1 MPFHEVS
8 RMDAR
13 LEFVMLASSEG
24 ANMRQLCQRFGVSPT
39 VGYKWLARWRVEG
52 RAGLAERSRRPL
64 ASPGRSSASMEALVL
79 EQRAEHPA
87 WGGRK
92 IARRLKDLGHAQVP
106 AASTVTAILRRHG
119 VELGTHGGGAEAF
132 TRFEREAPN
141 QLWQMDFKGH
151 VALAKG
157 RLNPLTVL
165 DDHSRYALVLAACAD
180 QRTATVRV
188 KLTEAFRRYGLPET
202 MITDNGSPWGD
213 GPGHPYTPLGVWL
226 VEQGIQISHSSPYHP
241 QTLGKEERFHRSLKA
256 EVLSGPPFA
265 DLDQAERALQ
275 HWRTVYN
282 CQRPH
287 EALAMDVPASRYRPS
302 PRSFA
307 ETVPPFDHA
316 PGDLVRRVQ
325 QGGRTSLL
333 GRTVRLPKAFH
344 GKHVAFG
351 HTTDDGVFDAFFR
364 HQMIATVHIRA
375 LD

>member
-13 LEFVMLASSEG
+13 LEFVMLAGSEG
-24 ANMRQLCQRFGVSPT
+24 ANMRQLCRRFGISPT
-39 VGYKWLARWRVEG
+39 IGYKWLERWRLEG
-52 RAGLAERSRRPL
+52 ASGLAERSRRPRT
-64 ASPGRSSASMEALVL
+64 SPGRCLAAMETLVL
-79 EQRAEHPA
+79 EQRTAHPA

-92 IARRLKDLGHAQVP
+92 IARRLRDLGHAGVP

-119 VELGTHGGGAEAF
+119 VELGAHGGGAGAF
-132 TRFEREAPN
+132 VRFEHEAPN

-151 VALAKG
+151 VALAAG

-180 QRTATVRV
+180 QRTATVRAR
-188 KLTEAFRRYGLPET
+188 LTEAFRRYGLPEAI
-202 MITDNGSPWGD
+202 ITDNGAPWGD

-226 VEQGIQISHSSPYHP
+226 LEQGIRVSHSRPYHP
-241 QTLGKEERFHRSLKA
+241 QTMGKDERFHRSLKA
-256 EVLSGPPFA
+256 EVLSRTFA
-265 DLDQAERALQ
+265 DLDQAEQAFQR
-275 HWRTVYN
+275 WRTVYN

-287 EALAMDVPASRYRPS
+287 EALGLDVPASRYRPS

-307 ETVPPFDHA
+307 ETVPDFEPA
-316 PGDLVRRVQ
+316 PGDIVRRVQ

-333 GRTVRLPKAFH
+333 GKTVRLPKAFA
-344 GKHVAFG
+344 GKHVAFRP
-351 HTTDDGVFDAFFR
+351 TTDDAVFHAFFR
-364 HQMIATVHIRA
+364 HQMIATIHIRA